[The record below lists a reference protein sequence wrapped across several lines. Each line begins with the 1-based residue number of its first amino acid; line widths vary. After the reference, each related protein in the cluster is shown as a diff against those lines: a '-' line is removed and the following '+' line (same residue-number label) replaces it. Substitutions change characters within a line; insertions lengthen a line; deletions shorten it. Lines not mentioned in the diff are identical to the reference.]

1 MDLCARRP
9 TLFGL
14 DPPAVAFFYSPDRS
28 AKHPQQH
35 LASHAGLR
43 QADDYAGVS
52 RFYVASRKPGPIIG
66 VACWARARR
75 NFFELARLDKGPVEP
90 RG

>member
-43 QADDYAGVS
+43 QADAYARV
-52 RFYVASRKPGPIIG
+52 
-66 VACWARARR
+66 
-75 NFFELARLDKGPVEP
+75 
-90 RG
+90 